1 MIGSVLNNTY
11 RLERALMKG
20 GMGQVFVAS
29 HLRVKGRLF
38 AIKQLHPELA
48 VAPNFRTRFE
58 REAEVMMTLEHPN
71 IVRIE
76 DFLIENNV
84 YYLVMEFVE
93 GDALD
98 QKLRRER
105 KLPPEECHRLTLELL
120 EGLDYCHRKGVIHRD
135 LKPSNLLLDRNN
147 MLKLTDFGI
156 ALQETTDQ
164 RLTNTGTILGTP
176 DYMSPEQIVGKE
188 LDGRSDIYA
197 VGSILYEML
206 VGMPLFP
213 RSDDDQGSYIVLF
226 SHVHKPPPPIVDPSI
241 PEYLR
246 VVIERCLQKDP
257 NNRYASAREMALAM
271 NDLKGQTQEQGAWPQ
286 APSHRVSGGGPV
298 AKAGTQA
305 FERGGAPLPS
315 SESVTSRSPTPAPT
329 PHQAPHAPYTPQ
341 NHPPAPV
348 APTPKKGGALKW
360 VFVLLL
366 LLAGS
371 AAGVWFLWP
380 DGKAVMLSAYHSV
393 MGEDVPERRVPPRVR
408 YELNKGKKPSQRGE
422 GEPPKRTA
430 DDRAKPPKT
439 VEPEAADAGPSAP
452 LSGDGPDDDVEPQ
465 VRRKTPQVR
474 RFPEAR
480 RSPPTQPR
488 DVEPPGQGD
497 APDSLRAPSKDR
509 WPVTVS
515 KLCAKLL
522 AICVRR
528 CLKSSAQPTLSF
540 AVRCRKNCWRTRI
553 VSFKGQTVCPPK
565 QEGEP

>member
-1 MIGSVLNNTY
+1 MVGTVLNNTY

-48 VAPNFRTRFE
+48 VAPNFQTRFE
-58 REAEVMMTLEHPN
+58 REAEVMMTLDHPN

-76 DFLIENNV
+76 DFLIEDNT

-98 QKLRRER
+98 QKLQRER
-105 KLPPEECHRLTLELL
+105 KLPPEECHRLTIELL
-120 EGLDYCHRKGVIHRD
+120 EGLDYCHRKGVVHRD

-156 ALQETTDQ
+156 ALQESSDQ

-206 VGMPLFP
+206 VGMPLYP

-226 SHVHKPPPPIVDPSI
+226 SHVHKPPPEIVDPNI
-241 PEYLR
+241 PQYLR

-257 NNRYASAREMALAM
+257 NNRFPTAREMALAM

-298 AKAGTQA
+298 AHGTAA
-305 FERGGAPLPS
+305 FQREAQPLPS
-315 SESVTSRSPTPAPT
+315 SESVSGVTEPDRREPRP
-329 PHQAPHAPYTPQ
+329 PYTPSA
-341 NHPPAPV
+341 HPPAPV
-348 APTPKKGGALKW
+348 AKKGGTLKW
-360 VFVLLL
+360 LFVLFLL
-366 LLAGS
+366 VGGGGAGI
-371 AAGVWFLWP
+371 WFFWP
-380 DGKAVMLSAYHSV
+380 DGRAMMLSTYRSIV
-393 MGEDVPERRVPPRVR
+393 GEVSPANNNSGSAKYMPNPSRRAKAPDERRGSPAQRPEPVDAGEADTPPAAQDA
-408 YELNKGKKPSQRGE
+408 GDPSDE
-422 GEPPKRTA
+422 S
-430 DDRAKPPKT
+430 DLSKPP
-439 VEPEAADAGPSAP
+439 
-452 LSGDGPDDDVEPQ
+452 
-465 VRRKTPQVR
+465 VRRDGMGQGKPMGRTK
-474 RFPEAR
+474 
-480 RSPPTQPR
+480 PR
-488 DVEPPGQGD
+488 AVEPPSQGD
-497 APDSLRAPSKDR
+497 EPDAMKSPSRDK

-528 CLKSSAQPTLSF
+528 CLSTSAQPTLSF
-540 AVRCRKNCWRTRI
+540 ARRCRKNCWRTRI

-565 QEGEP
+565 REGEP